1 MEEATER
8 QKKRKKKPNR
18 ALLKLNQAH
27 QIANLRKMRSH
38 RLWLKDKGKPED
50 KMITEDKL
58 RNKLPAQEAAVAL
71 PMMNENR
78 SHVYF

>member
-8 QKKRKKKPNR
+8 QKKRKRKPNR
-18 ALLKLNQAH
+18 ALLKPNQAH
-27 QIANLRKMRSH
+27 QTANLKKMRKV
-38 RLWLKDKGKPED
+38 RLWLKDKGKPEN
-50 KMITEDKL
+50 KLVKEDKL
-58 RNKLPAQEAAVAL
+58 RHRAQEAAVAL